1 MGHVMKPRHQV
12 SRAGIELIKRFEGY
26 RPRAARLDDGRWTV
40 GYGHL
45 RSAREGAEP
54 NPKEEVVLQAGKRL
68 AVFSIRESKGGSIW
82 VRAGSAFVNK
92 DGSLNVLL
100 DVLPLDGKLHVRE
113 AGDKREGLGTNA
125 RAGMELPVE
134 SLTAEVRS

>member
-1 MGHVMKPRHQV
+1 M
-12 SRAGIELIKRFEGY
+12 L
-26 RPRAARLDDGRWTV
+26 
-40 GYGHL
+40 
-45 RSAREGAEP
+45 
-54 NPKEEVVLQAGKRL
+54 VVGKRL

-113 AGDKREGLGTNA
+113 AAERKDAAGVPAGGARYAETGGAALAAEGH
-125 RAGMELPVE
+125 
-134 SLTAEVRS
+134 